1 MNDGSA
7 QTPDATAAATPVH
20 VLVDLENNQPTL
32 DQVRALV
39 PDVTDVWLF
48 HSGKQSKHLEAFASL
63 GERQMA
69 VPISRPGK
77 NSLDFHLS
85 FYLGY
90 LAAKNPGAK
99 LIVMA
104 IDGGYAPMIEHAVK
118 TLGFAVDRVSVK
130 PPAAK
135 KKAAKTAVKSATKAT
150 KKAAKKKPATDGTKK
165 SAPAAKKASKK
176 KPAAKTTAQ
185 SAPVKSAA
193 KKAVPAAKTVATATG
208 DDKQIDRLIKGLR
221 KMGDKAP
228 ARAKAYR
235 QHLKSMLGKDA
246 KDSAVDAAA
255 AALAKRGVATIDGSA
270 VKYNF
275 AAAASG

>member
-1 MNDGSA
+1 MNSTSSLESDGS
-7 QTPDATAAATPVH
+7 DVLTAPSQVH

-32 DQVRALV
+32 DEVRALV
-39 PDVTDVWLF
+39 PDMTDVWLF
-48 HSGKQSKHLEAFASL
+48 HSGKQSKHLEGFASL
-63 GERQMA
+63 GSRQMA

-104 IDGGYAPMIEHAVK
+104 IDGGYAPMIEHAIK

-130 PPAAK
+130 APAAK
-135 KKAAKTAVKSATKAT
+135 KKAVKKAAKSAT
-150 KKAAKKKPATDGTKK
+150 KKAAKKKSATDGTKK
-165 SAPAAKKASKK
+165 TAPAGKKASKK
-176 KPAAKTTAQ
+176 KPAAR

-193 KKAVPAAKTVATATG
+193 KKAVPAVKKAATAAV
-208 DDKQIDRLIKGLR
+208 DDKQMDRLIKGLR

-246 KDSAVDAAA
+246 KDDAVEAAA
-255 AALAKRGVATIDGSA
+255 AALATRGVATIDGSA
-270 VKYNF
+270 VKYSF
-275 AAAASG
+275 APAPIA

>member
-1 MNDGSA
+1 MNETPAPAPRSA
-7 QTPDATAAATPVH
+7 DATVAASPVH

-32 DQVRALV
+32 DEVRALV
-39 PDVTDVWLF
+39 PDMTDVWLF
-48 HSGKQSKHLEAFASL
+48 HSGKQSKHLEGFAPL
-63 GERQMA
+63 GARQMA
-69 VPISRPGK
+69 VPISKPGK

-99 LIVMA
+99 LIVLA
-104 IDGGYAPMIEHAVK
+104 IDGGYAPMIERAVK

-135 KKAAKTAVKSATKAT
+135 KKAAKKVAKSATNAT
-150 KKAAKKKPATDGTKK
+150 EKAAKKKPTTDSTKK
-165 SAPAAKKASKK
+165 NASAGKKASTKKPAAKRPPAKSAAKKTVPAAKKA
-176 KPAAKTTAQ
+176 A
-185 SAPVKSAA
+185 
-193 KKAVPAAKTVATATG
+193 TVAA

-246 KDSAVDAAA
+246 KDHAVEAAA
-255 AALAKRGVATIDGSA
+255 VLAGRGVATIDGSA
-270 VKYNF
+270 VTYNF
-275 AAAASG
+275 ASSSSA